1 MKRKATRR
9 IILILLVLI
18 TWVTFNFAFESWELL
33 FNEKSVDGETIINL
47 KIVSNVDLEDIKEI
61 VHQASQQKV
70 QRIEIDVEAA
80 GDEDAIVRTIFMD
93 TNSRQ
98 AIITRLQSEYANDVI
113 VLSAASI
120 GGSISLEMRYKILAI
135 LVVAVITIF
144 VLLVIY
150 ARSIKKGKGVN

>member
-47 KIVSNVDLEDIKEI
+47 KIVSNVDLDDIKEI

>member
-150 ARSIKKGKGVN
+150 AKAIKKGKGVN